1 MTKSLKESD
10 EFSSKLMKDKIE
22 AYEKEKQFIIDH
34 PKSIMTNKRKSRDH
48 GEDGEEE
55 EPTLKRYSSYSSNDS
70 DYIDSGSDD
79 DRQYSDPDVEELN
92 SLKKMSISNILNDE

>member
-1 MTKSLKESD
+1 MKKSLKESD
-10 EFSSKLMKDKIE
+10 EFSTKLIQDKIE

-34 PKSIMTNKRKSRDH
+34 PKSIMTNKRKSRGD
-48 GEDGEEE
+48 EEE
-55 EPTLKRYSSYSSNDS
+55 DEVEPNLKRFSSFSSNDS

-79 DRQYSDPDVEELN
+79 DRQYSDQDVEELN

>member
-1 MTKSLKESD
+1 MKKSLKESD
-10 EFSSKLMKDKIE
+10 EFSTKLIQDKIE

-34 PKSIMTNKRKSRDH
+34 PKSIMTNKRKSRGDH
-48 GEDGEEE
+48 EEDED
-55 EPTLKRYSSYSSNDS
+55 EPNLKRYSSFSSNDS

-79 DRQYSDPDVEELN
+79 DRQYSDQDVEELN